1 MDSIPISV
9 EGLEMVKKQLEKLK
23 SERPEVIR
31 AIAEAREEGD
41 LKENAGYHAARER
54 QGIIE
59 AQIGYIESRMGSFN
73 VIDLSTLGGT
83 RVTYGATVEIE
94 DLETGEMKE
103 YTLVGPDETEYVKK
117 GISVLSPVARALLG
131 KEEGDEVAVVVPR
144 GKVEYEIAAVNFHGK
159 DIFHAEALSELVA

>member
-1 MDSIPISV
+1 MESIPISI
-9 EGLEMVKKQLEKLK
+9 EGLVIVKKQLEKLK

-73 VIDLSTLGGT
+73 VIDLSTLGGN
-83 RVTYGATVEIE
+83 RVTYGATVDIE
-94 DLETGEMKE
+94 DLETGEVKQ
-103 YTLVGPDETEYVKK
+103 YTIVGPDETEYVKH

-131 KEEGDEVAVVVPR
+131 KEEGEEVTVVVPR
-144 GKVEYEIAAVNFHGK
+144 GRVEYEISAVDFQGVS
-159 DIFHAEALSELVA
+159 IFHEEALKETTA